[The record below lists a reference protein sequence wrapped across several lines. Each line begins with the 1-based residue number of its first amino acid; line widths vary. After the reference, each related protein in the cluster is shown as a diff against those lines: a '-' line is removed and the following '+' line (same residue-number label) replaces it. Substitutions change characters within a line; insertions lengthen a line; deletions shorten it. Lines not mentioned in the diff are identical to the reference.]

1 MCSNSN
7 VRVRTHGILLYFNF
21 ARISSALTPL
31 ASSFLTTLSAS
42 AFLAASAAFASAAA
56 FLASSFAISFSVCL
70 ISAFFGFGALLLDF
84 YFTENTNNHLCLNAE
99 VIIMKTLLK
108 KSAILKTISLKIGAY
123 LHKIDSVP
131 QEDDSDFEDEEWMD
145 YPTKPTLS
153 HVILDLLLS
162 PTYRLP
168 KTVTAVRIYRDEN
181 IFSVC
186 PRCDV
191 CIEREYQRYCH
202 RCGQYLDWSRLEDA
216 EEIFMGWGGVED
228 DD

>member
-1 MCSNSN
+1 
-7 VRVRTHGILLYFNF
+7 
-21 ARISSALTPL
+21 
-31 ASSFLTTLSAS
+31 
-42 AFLAASAAFASAAA
+42 
-56 FLASSFAISFSVCL
+56 
-70 ISAFFGFGALLLDF
+70 
-84 YFTENTNNHLCLNAE
+84 
-99 VIIMKTLLK
+99 MKTLLK
-108 KSAILKTISLKIGAY
+108 KSAILKTISSKICAY

-131 QEDDSDFEDEEWMD
+131 QEDDSDFEDEELMD

-168 KTVTAVRIYRDEN
+168 KPVTGVRIYRDKN

-191 CIEREYQRYCH
+191 CIEREYQEYCH
-202 RCGQYLDWSRLEDA
+202 RCGQYLDWSKLEDA
-216 EEIFMGWGGVED
+216 DEFFIEWSGMED